1 MYDVFICHATEDKD
15 SAARPV
21 AKGLSSAGRSVWYD
35 EFSLTLGDSLR
46 RSIDR
51 GLANSRYGVVILSPS
66 FFKKNWPQAELDG
79 LFAKE
84 ISGDKTILPVW
95 HELDRKDVLEK
106 SPLLAD
112 RVAAKTS
119 DGIDAV
125 IEKILNVLE
134 PDRLHSTHSGLTV
147 SISPPSIRLHS
158 GEWSVKTPVLITN
171 CSDRPVYQATV
182 KLEITTP
189 GVPSESLQLAPDAP
203 TTRLHGNIADIR
215 LPADLF
221 MLDCLD
227 SGGRETVALIFHT
240 LGPKQSREIVVEG
253 TRPIQSNANVKVWSF
268 KAQPAEILEMPGKVA
283 IPFSVNEDVK
293 LKGIRVNMART

>member
-1 MYDVFICHATEDKD
+1 MHDVFICHATEDKD

-21 AKGLSSAGRSVWYD
+21 AKGLSSAGLSVWYD

-51 GLANSRYGVVILSPS
+51 GLADSRYGVVILSPS

-84 ISGDKTILPVW
+84 ISGDKMILPLW
-95 HELDRKDVLEK
+95 HDLDRKDVLEK

-125 IEKILNVLE
+125 IEKILNVIE
-134 PDRLHSTHSGLTV
+134 PERLHSTRSGLTASV
-147 SISPPSIRLHS
+147 SPVSIRLHS
-158 GEWSVKTPVLITN
+158 GEWSVKTPLLITN
-171 CSDRPVYQATV
+171 RSDRPIHQVTV
-182 KLEITTP
+182 KLEIATP
-189 GVPSESLQLAPDAP
+189 GVPSESIQIFPDAP
-203 TTRLHGNIADIR
+203 TTSLHGSTADIR

-227 SGGRETVALIFHT
+227 SGGRELIALIFHT

-253 TRPIQSNANVKVWSF
+253 THPLQSNANVAVWSF
-268 KAQPAEILEMPGKVA
+268 KTNPAEVMQSPGKVA
-283 IPFSVNEDVK
+283 IPFSLGEAIQVK
-293 LKGIRVNMART
+293 GVRVNLKRT

>member
-1 MYDVFICHATEDKD
+1 MHDVFICHATEDKD
-15 SAARPV
+15 AAARPV
-21 AKGLSSAGRSVWYD
+21 AKGLSSAGMSVWYD

-51 GLANSRYGVVILSPS
+51 GLADSRYGAVILSPN

-84 ISGDKTILPVW
+84 ISGDKTILPIW

-119 DGIDAV
+119 DGIDTV
-125 IEKILNVLE
+125 IEKILNVLAPE
-134 PDRLHSTHSGLTV
+134 RLHSTRSGLTASV
-147 SISPPSIRLHS
+147 SPASIRLYS
-158 GEWSVKTPVLITN
+158 REWSVRTPVLIMN
-171 CSDRPVYQATV
+171 RSDRPIYQVTL

-189 GVPSESLQLAPDAP
+189 GVPSESVEISPDAP
-203 TTRLHGNIADIR
+203 TTSLQGSTADIK
-215 LPADLF
+215 LPADLLMF
-221 MLDCLD
+221 DCLD
-227 SGGRETVALIFHT
+227 SRGRELIGLVFHT

-253 TRPIQSNANVKVWSF
+253 THPLQSNANVTVCSF
-268 KAQPAEILEMPGKVA
+268 KTNPAEVMESSGRVA
-283 IPFSVNEDVK
+283 IPFSFGEEMKVK
-293 LKGIRVNMART
+293 GVRVSLTRT